1 MTFLQRLQAHKGGL
15 IRLKTEL
22 YWYDGR
28 GYDNTPGR
36 ICLILDAA
44 AADLRRTGGDHV
56 GVAITTGDAL
66 RAAAAVATAVTT
78 GALRTPLAAVAHLLI
93 DGQPAWIWVAEQDIE
108 LLVNDQ
114 PIS

>member
-1 MTFLQRLQAHKGGL
+1 MTFFQRLQAHKGGL
-15 IRLKTEL
+15 IRLKMDL

-36 ICLILDAA
+36 ICLILDATTA
-44 AADLRRTGGDHV
+44 ATRRT
-56 GVAITTGDAL
+56 
-66 RAAAAVATAVTT
+66 AAVTTAVTT
-78 GALRTPLAAVAHLLI
+78 AAADRDRPTIAAEAAAHLLI
-93 DGQPAWIWVAEQDIE
+93 DGQPAWIWVAERDIE

>member
-1 MTFLQRLQAHKGGL
+1 MTLLETLQAHKGGL

-44 AADLRRTGGDHV
+44 TADLRRTGGDHV
-56 GVAITTGDAL
+56 GVAITT
-66 RAAAAVATAVTT
+66 AATAAVTT
-78 GALRTPLAAVAHLLI
+78 AATAAATTAVVAVAHLLI